1 MGKGSKKSVAAKNRR
16 KAKNN
21 EKRAKKEM
29 EKAKMQINQS
39 EIEED
44 EEYVYT
50 GEVRSID
57 EIIEEMKTIQQK
69 RKEFTE
75 RIQYD
80 VEEEP
85 IDRKMQQIFERERAE
100 EADRKR
106 ELAYRKVVDK
116 ILRGEE
122 ER

>member
-29 EKAKMQINQS
+29 EKAKMQLNQS
-39 EIEED
+39 EVEED

-57 EIIEEMKTIQQK
+57 EIIKEMKTIQQK

-80 VEEEP
+80 VEEP
-85 IDRKMQQIFERERAE
+85 IDRKMQQILERERAE

-106 ELAYRKVVDK
+106 ELAYKKVVEK